1 MSTEELTSET
11 EIPTLTARV
20 RRGIVC
26 DKPEKI

>member
-11 EIPTLTARV
+11 EILTLTARV
-20 RRGIVC
+20 RKGSVS